1 MRLTSKLTAAV
12 GLAMFLV
19 LATSGF
25 LRARAEVAAYERDIT
40 RDHDTMSR
48 VIAEAIEHLTARE
61 GPARARELV
70 EDLNERDPRLEITW
84 LETTPPEP
92 AIRSRIEV
100 IDGERVLVTH
110 APIVGHEGTPSSLRV
125 IEALTDEDAIVIAS
139 YLRAALAAL
148 ALALVCTLVMLAL
161 GTVLVA
167 RPLGALGALA
177 RRVGAGDLSAR
188 ADVGGDEIGDLA
200 RELNGMTAALAQ
212 TQARLDEA
220 QGARVAILEQ
230 LRHADRLRV
239 VGEISS
245 EVAHQIGTPLSA
257 VRVRAQLLAQGE
269 LAEARVPETGQ
280 KIVDDVDRVSAIVR
294 RLLDFARRPTGKRQT
309 LDAAQWADATLDIL
323 RPLASKQGVALELSV
338 PPEPIDVTLDAI
350 EMQQA
355 VTNLVMNALQASAS
369 GAKIEVT
376 VEVVEG
382 ELRIH
387 VQDHGA
393 GIAPDALEHVFEPY
407 FTTKAAGEGT
417 GLGLSVAHGIVREH
431 GGTIAL
437 ESQLGEG
444 TKVSIHLP
452 RTASPR
458 RADGKASWTAKP
470 RRKE

>member
-12 GLAMFLV
+12 GLAMFVV
-19 LATSGF
+19 LSASGF

-48 VIAEAIEHLTARE
+48 VVSEAIEHLAARE
-61 GPARARELV
+61 GPSRARELV

-84 LETTPPEP
+84 LESTPPDVHTH
-92 AIRSRIEV
+92 SRIEV
-100 IDGERVLVTH
+100 VDGERVLVTH
-110 APIVGHEGTPSSLRV
+110 APIFDRDGTPSSLRV
-125 IEALTDEDAIVIAS
+125 IEPLSDEDALVVAS
-139 YLRAALAAL
+139 YVRAALAAL

-177 RRVGAGDLSAR
+177 RRVGEGDLSAR
-188 ADVGGDEIGDLA
+188 ASVGSDEIGVLA

-212 TQARLDEA
+212 TQARLHEA

-269 LAEARVPETGQ
+269 VAQARVEETGQ

-294 RLLDFARRPTGKRQT
+294 RLLDFARRPTGKRQAV
-309 LDAAQWADATLDIL
+309 DAQRWADETLDIL
-323 RPLASKQGVALELSV
+323 RPLASKQGVDLVLV
-338 PPEPIDVTLDAI
+338 PPSEPVALTIDAV

-355 VTNLVMNALQASAS
+355 LTNLVMNALQASAR
-369 GAKIEVT
+369 GGTIEVT
-376 VEVVEG
+376 VEAASATSS
-382 ELRIH
+382 IH
-387 VQDHGA
+387 VRDHGS
-393 GIAPDALEHVFEPY
+393 GIAPDALGHVFEPY

-431 GGTIAL
+431 GGSIEL
-437 ESQLGEG
+437 ESELGEG
-444 TKVSIHLP
+444 TRVSIHLP
-452 RTASPR
+452 RSASPT
-458 RADGKASWTAKP
+458 RADGKASWTARP
-470 RRKE
+470 RRA

>member
-1 MRLTSKLTAAV
+1 MRLTSKLTVAV
-12 GLAMFLV
+12 GLAMFFV

-48 VIAEAIEHLTARE
+48 VVSEALEHLAARE
-61 GPARARELV
+61 GRARARELV
-70 EDLNERDPRLEITW
+70 EDLNERDARLEITW
-84 LETTPPEP
+84 LDSPPP
-92 AIRSRIEV
+92 SPRTHSSVEV
-100 IDGERVLVTH
+100 IAGERFLVTH
-110 APIVGHEGTPSSLRV
+110 TPMLDRAGTPSTLRV
-125 IEALTDEDAIVIAS
+125 VEALSDEDALVVAS
-139 YLRAALAAL
+139 YLRAAVAAL

-188 ADVGGDEIGDLA
+188 AEVGSDEIGDLG
-200 RELNGMTAALAQ
+200 RELNGMTAALFQ

-269 LAEARVPETGQ
+269 ITEPRIPETAR

-294 RLLDFARRPTGKRQT
+294 RLLDFARRPTGKRQSV
-309 LDAAQWADATLDIL
+309 DAATWADATLDIL
-323 RPLASKQGVALELSV
+323 RPLASKQGVALALSV
-338 PPEPIDVTLDAI
+338 PADRVEVTIDAI

-355 VTNLVMNALQASAS
+355 VTNLVMNALQSSRS
-369 GAKIEVT
+369 GAKIEVR
-376 VEVVEG
+376 VEAEPSA
-382 ELRIH
+382 LSIH

-393 GIAPDALEHVFEPY
+393 GIAPDALGHVFEPY
-407 FTTKAAGEGT
+407 FTTKAVGEGT

-431 GGTIAL
+431 GGTIDL
-437 ESQLGEG
+437 ESEIGVG
-444 TKVSIHLP
+444 TTVSIHLP
-452 RTASPR
+452 RTAKAS
-458 RADGKASWTAKP
+458 RADGKASWTARP
-470 RRKE
+470 RRPE